1 MKDCLLFFVKYPE
14 PGTVK
19 TRLANDASPELS
31 AEFYATFVEEKF
43 EELVTGCTCD
53 VIVCFAPE
61 KAGQAMRDW
70 LGEEHRFIGQK
81 GADLGR
87 RMENGFREAFLMGY
101 DRVVVTGSDI
111 PGLTPAIIHEGLEAL
126 TPENCSLGPADDGG
140 YYLIGFHRKGFVA
153 DVFKRMEW
161 SHDMVLQKTM
171 NILEEAGREI
181 FQLVPLEDTD
191 TIEDVETLAALGQSS
206 GFGPR
211 SLAMA
216 RRLAGM

>member
-19 TRLANDASPELS
+19 TRLARDASPEL
-31 AEFYATFVEEKF
+31 AADFYATFVEEKF
-43 EELVTGCTCD
+43 EELVSGCDCD

-61 KAGQAMRDW
+61 KAKQAMRDW
-70 LGEEHRFIGQK
+70 LGEEHRYIGQK
-81 GADLGR
+81 GTGLGR

-101 DRVVVTGSDI
+101 DRVVLAGSDI
-111 PGLTPAIIHEGLEAL
+111 PGLTPAIIREGLDLL
-126 TPENCSLGPADDGG
+126 TPDSCSLGPADDGG
-140 YYLIGFHRKGFVA
+140 YYLIGFHRNGFVPE
-153 DVFKRMEW
+153 VFQCSEW

-171 NILEEAGREI
+171 NTLEDAQKEI
-181 FQLVPLEDTD
+181 TQLKPLEDTD
-191 TIEDVETLAALGQSS
+191 TMEDVETLATLGNIS

-216 RRLAGM
+216 RKLAGM